1 MDGIAIQ
8 NSDSKLKRLSIQE
21 RSDAISQEFRRVARK
36 ARIPKPI
43 TSGGGGFRA
52 RRSDKMFR
60 RFLIGSFIL
69 LFIIPSIVSGIYYG
83 FLAANQYVSEAR
95 FAVKSSDT
103 TGLQGLSSLTSL
115 LGGVPTTDAAMIAE
129 YIHSRTIIQD
139 LSSKF
144 NLKEIFS
151 PGGVDFVSTLKRET
165 SLEDLLE
172 YWKTKVGI
180 EIDRATGLAT
190 LRVRTFSPEDS
201 LEIARDILRLS
212 ENMVN
217 RLTGRNQANGLKE
230 ATDELDRTKRVL
242 ERRVSEMRDARNQV
256 GILDAEIT
264 TKAFSD
270 ILTALNLEAARL
282 NVQIQSLRKSE
293 AADGPHVRGLVAR
306 SESLQQ
312 QIESYQDQLASNG
325 GTGTLQTQ
333 DGENGTIADRSA
345 MLSQKTLELRI
356 AQNEYARASAGFE
369 LARMTSERQ
378 RSYLLVYVQPQA
390 AEESLYPR
398 RILSTTAIVVVCFLF
413 WAATVGVAMLVRDH
427 TAS

>member
-8 NSDSKLKRLSIQE
+8 KSDAKLKRLSIQE

-52 RRSDKMFR
+52 RRSDKLFR

-69 LFIIPSIVSGIYYG
+69 LFIFPSIVSGMYYG

-95 FAVKSSDT
+95 FAVKSSDGA
-103 TGLQGLSSLTSL
+103 GLQGLSSLTSL

-139 LSSKF
+139 LSNKF
-144 NLKEIFS
+144 NLKEMFS
-151 PGGVDFVSTLKRET
+151 PSGVDFVSPLKKES

-172 YWKTKVGI
+172 YWESKVGI
-180 EIDRATGLAT
+180 DIDRATGLAT
-190 LRVRTFSPEDS
+190 LHVRTFSPEDS
-201 LEIARDILRLS
+201 LEIAREILRLS
-212 ENMVN
+212 EKMVN
-217 RLTGRNQANGLKE
+217 RLTGRNQANGLRE
-230 ATDELDRTKRVL
+230 ATDELDRTKREL

-282 NVQIQSLRKSE
+282 NVQIQSLKKSE
-293 AADGPHVRGLVAR
+293 ATDGPHVRALVAR

-312 QIESYQDQLASNG
+312 QIASYQDQLASNG
-325 GTGTLQTQ
+325 STGTLQTQ

-345 MLSQKTLELRI
+345 MLSQKGLELRI
-356 AQNEYARASAGFE
+356 AQNEYARASAAFE

-378 RSYLLVYVQPQA
+378 RSYLLVYVQPQT

-398 RILSTTAIVVVCFLF
+398 RVLSTTAIVVASFLI
-413 WAATVGVAMLVRDH
+413 WAATVGVAVLVRDH